1 MSVVDSNDY
10 WVYLDLAAAY
20 AQTGDMAR
28 AATAKAQ
35 LMKRVPDFTIARLE
49 AKQFSNNPT
58 WQREIRDNFISG
70 LRKAGV
76 PE

>member
-1 MSVVDSNDY
+1 VAGDNDY

-20 AQTGDMAR
+20 GQTGNATR
-28 AATAKAQ
+28 AAAAGAE
-35 LMKRVPDFTIARLE
+35 LMKRVPDFSISRLD
-49 AKQFSNNPT
+49 AKRFSPHPV
-58 WQREIRDNFISG
+58 WIEEIRTRFVPG